1 MERTSIQSETMPWI
15 NRETAAPMIP
25 ITAQA
30 GTRQKVE
37 FFLDG
42 GDRCF
47 VEVEQGG
54 HPGEENGYEEND
66 RDQRTARH

>member
-1 MERTSIQSETMPWI
+1 MERTSIQSETDDTD
-15 NRETAAPMIP
+15 NRAGRDAAE
-25 ITAQA
+25 
-30 GTRQKVE
+30 VE